1 MSHPPGR
8 PGAQLDGPQGV
19 STAPAPA
26 VRAGAG
32 EVLVSRSEAE
42 GIRVADLVIVVL
54 LVVLRLGT
62 LALGLAEMSG
72 ASDLLHPAAAM
83 AALAVLAAES
93 VVVFGLAVT
102 RLVRRATPVLGEGT
116 ALLETLAG
124 VAGLV
129 VVAYAMPLELRT
141 TSTFWIEPYTVI
153 SAVVLAAAT
162 RRAIVGAAG
171 AACLTAAYLF
181 CVFIWMHGGMQS
193 SSEEEATAWTNAL
206 SYLPFF
212 AIAAIGFTLLRSVVE
227 QTDALRL
234 LLRRLSAERARVTA
248 AADAYRIGHDIPKAL
263 LREVRRGTME
273 TTKLRP
279 WAKKYRDDLL
289 TAIGHDKRPPVS
301 LRDELGALATAFA
314 AATTLHVDIDALGE
328 IPKGAPTL
336 LIAEAVRELL
346 NNASYHAYG
355 FPATLTAQSSA
366 ESLQVA
372 VHNGGPGVDP
382 ARVASAWAR
391 KQNTLHQLQAAG
403 GSYQVDS
410 SPDSPAG
417 TTVTVTWPALAPGT
431 RGKSA
436 PGASWARASSC

>member
-1 MSHPPGR
+1 M
-8 PGAQLDGPQGV
+8 
-19 STAPAPA
+19 
-26 VRAGAG
+26 
-32 EVLVSRSEAE
+32 SEAE
-42 GIRVADLVIVVL
+42 GEAAGVPLADLVIVVL
-54 LVVLRLGT
+54 LAVLRIGT

-72 ASDLLHPAAAM
+72 TPGLLHPAAAM

-93 VVVFGLAVT
+93 IVVFALAAT
-102 RLVRRATPVLGEGT
+102 RLARRATPVLGERT

-129 VVAYAMPLELRT
+129 VVAYALPLALRT

-181 CVFIWMHGGMQS
+181 CVFIWAHRGMQLS
-193 SSEEEATAWTNAL
+193 SAEEATAWTNAL

-212 AIAAIGFTLLRSVVE
+212 AIAAIGFTLLRSIVE

-234 LLRRLSAERARVTA
+234 LLGRLAAERARVTA

-263 LREVRRGTME
+263 LREVRRGTIE

-279 WAKKYRDDLL
+279 WAQKYRDDLL
-289 TAIGHDKRPPVS
+289 TAIGHDEHPPVS
-301 LRDELGALATAFA
+301 LHYELGALATAFA
-314 AATTLHVDIDALGE
+314 ATTTLHVDLDALGA

-355 FPATLTAQSSA
+355 FPATLTAQSST
-366 ESLQVA
+366 ESLQVV
-372 VHNGGPGVDP
+372 VHNDGPGVDP
-382 ARVASAWAR
+382 ARVGSAWVR
-391 KQNTLHQLQAAG
+391 KQSTLHQLQAAG

-410 SPDSPAG
+410 SPDAPVG
-417 TTVTVTWPALAPGT
+417 TTVTVTWPAVVPGT

-436 PGASWARASSC
+436 PGASWARASPC